1 MYSGEYLSLL
11 CVFSIVLALRNHS
24 SKVETRDTQA
34 YRTQGEN
41 ASSSRTAPGEKV
53 VTANMVPLVLL
64 RECMIGPGD
73 G

>member
-1 MYSGEYLSLL
+1 M
-11 CVFSIVLALRNHS
+11 VR
-24 SKVETRDTQA
+24 TRDTPA